1 MQQAARLAYRSL
13 AWLFLAG
20 AILQLFLA
28 GLGVFSTGARFEVH
42 ATVGIILIIVSLVLL
57 ILAVVLFF
65 IGNLARES
73 ARLAGLLVVLMLVQW
88 ILVEAFSDAAPA
100 LAALHPVKGVN
111 GFLVLIVAGALALG
125 FRLPLTTERS
135 RSRA

>member
-42 ATVGIILIIVSLVLL
+42 ATAGIILQTSP
-57 ILAVVLFF
+57 
-65 IGNLARES
+65 R
-73 ARLAGLLVVLMLVQW
+73 
-88 ILVEAFSDAAPA
+88 
-100 LAALHPVKGVN
+100 
-111 GFLVLIVAGALALG
+111 
-125 FRLPLTTERS
+125 
-135 RSRA
+135 

>member
-1 MQQAARLAYRSL
+1 MCN
-13 AWLFLAG
+13 
-20 AILQLFLA
+20 
-28 GLGVFSTGARFEVH
+28 
-42 ATVGIILIIVSLVLL
+42 ATVARSVILIIVSLVLL

-100 LAALHPVKGVN
+100 LAALHPVN